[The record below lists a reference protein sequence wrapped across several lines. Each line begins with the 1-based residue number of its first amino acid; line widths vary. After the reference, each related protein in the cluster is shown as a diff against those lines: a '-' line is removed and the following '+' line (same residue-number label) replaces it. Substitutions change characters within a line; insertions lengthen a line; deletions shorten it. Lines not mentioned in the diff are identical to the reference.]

1 MRIPALAI
9 GACLVLSAISVA
21 GQDTAAAMRGQ
32 DTASAGAQELA
43 QYVTQR
49 LTSELDLTA
58 EQIPRVQAL
67 NVASATE
74 LEQLVDRYDKDTTA
88 AGDSA
93 LVDGAV
99 TTIQNHQAELKK
111 LLTPEQW
118 AQHQRNKAKRLALA
132 HTEVMAYDLELT
144 SAQVPEVERINLASA
159 DRLVTALQALQVAN
173 PSRDQIREAARP
185 ILQERDGQ
193 LRRVLTA
200 SQWDELQQN
209 RRTLQNLYAQQVASD
224 STTPKPK
231 P

>member
-1 MRIPALAI
+1 
-9 GACLVLSAISVA
+9 
-21 GQDTAAAMRGQ
+21 
-32 DTASAGAQELA
+32 
-43 QYVTQR
+43 
-49 LTSELDLTA
+49 
-58 EQIPRVQAL
+58 
-67 NVASATE
+67 
-74 LEQLVDRYDKDTTA
+74 
-88 AGDSA
+88 
-93 LVDGAV
+93 
-99 TTIQNHQAELKK
+99 LKK